1 MNHRWPIQIDALA
14 VDMSTQHIIDH
25 LRFSDFPLSAKLT
38 RWGVDLH
45 IGVLFGWLNQ
55 VLLVLSAAI
64 ILLVLIF
71 SYQAWWTYQR
81 PLDTLRKFNQDLWQ
95 QWKNCNQFQKLFI
108 SVFYLAYIFTTCMDD
123 KCSAITINCNSVPLF
138 KSQKSHKN

>member
-1 MNHRWPIQIDALA
+1 
-14 VDMSTQHIIDH
+14 MSTQHIIDH

-64 ILLVLIF
+64 ILLLLIF

-95 QWKNCNQFQKLFI
+95 QWKNCNQFQKIIYISILFGLYFLLPVWTI
-108 SVFYLAYIFTTCMDD
+108 SVVLLQLTAIVFHYLIL
-123 KCSAITINCNSVPLF
+123 K
-138 KSQKSHKN
+138 KSHKN